1 MKKEGEKNA
10 FLIFFFS
17 PATQGKCV
25 VFFFVP
31 VLQTVIELSLMMHL
45 SPFAWAS
52 CRPYIPCDAA
62 VDLKSTHN
70 AVLVFSFFFFI
81 EKKVIRI
88 AHHVQ
93 PP

>member
-10 FLIFFFS
+10 FLIFFS
-17 PATQGKCV
+17 PLQPRGSVCV
-25 VFFFVP
+25 FFVP
-31 VLQTVIELSLMMHL
+31 VLQTLIELSLMMHL

-70 AVLVFSFFFFI
+70 AVLVFSFFL
-81 EKKVIRI
+81 
-88 AHHVQ
+88 
-93 PP
+93 